1 MLSARAQSSTSSRQV
16 IFAGVFVGKRPAG
29 RSAQGNGK
37 RFYFAAEKRLSNEF
51 DETIGWAP
59 ATMLLPAAGAAGA
72 AAVSVTVGFSGG
84 RAAVCL
90 VSVLMS
96 VLGADAVFGIEPSG
110 RGGFGL
116 AVGAVGAGA
125 AVAVVSAV
133 ALLMPTLRARL
144 LKKPSSDWDEDGA
157 AEATRVV
164 DVVEAVEA
172 NNGSSGDV
180 T

>member
-1 MLSARAQSSTSSRQV
+1 MQGSTSQWRIILAS
-16 IFAGVFVGKRPAG
+16 VFVGKRAID
-29 RSAQGNGK
+29 RSAQQNGK

-51 DETIGWAP
+51 ADTIGWAP
-59 ATMLLPAAGAAGA
+59 ATRLLPAAGAGA
-72 AAVSVTVGFSGG
+72 VAVSVTVGFSGG
-84 RAAVCL
+84 WAAACL
-90 VSVLMS
+90 VSLF
-96 VLGADAVFGIEPSG
+96 GAAAVFGIAASE

-116 AVGAVGAGA
+116 ADGAVGVGA

-133 ALLMPTLRARL
+133 ALPRPTLRARL

-157 AEATRVV
+157 AEATRVAGA
-164 DVVEAVEA
+164 VEAVEA

>member
-1 MLSARAQSSTSSRQV
+1 VL
-16 IFAGVFVGKRPAG
+16 VGKRASG
-29 RSAQGNGK
+29 RSVQENGE

-51 DETIGWAP
+51 ADTIGWAP
-59 ATMLLPAAGAAGA
+59 ATRLLPAAGAAGA
-72 AAVSVTVGFSGG
+72 GAAAVSATAGFSGG
-84 RAAVCL
+84 WAAACL
-90 VSVLMS
+90 VSVF
-96 VLGADAVFGIEPSG
+96 GAAAAVFGIEPSG

-116 AVGAVGAGA
+116 ADGAAGAGA

-133 ALLMPTLRARL
+133 ALPRPTLRARL

-164 DVVEAVEA
+164 DEVEAS
-172 NNGSSGDV
+172 NGSSGDV